1 MKTIHL
7 YQIMNTVAMR
17 GMEPKPWG
25 RSGLCCRA
33 LISP

>member
-1 MKTIHL
+1 MMHFNQVMT
-7 YQIMNTVAMR
+7 TAAMH

-25 RSGLCCRA
+25 RSGLYCHV

>member
-1 MKTIHL
+1 MINLIQTL
-7 YQIMNTVAMR
+7 LVAAMH

-25 RSGLCCRA
+25 RSGLYCHV